1 MVILFGTPLPSF
13 PCEVS
18 RNEVSTRW
26 RLVDQA
32 TYFDLSH
39 KHRRRSMY
47 TVEQGELL
55 LLAAA

>member
-1 MVILFGTPLPSF
+1 MVILFGIPLPSF

-32 TYFDLSH
+32 TYFDLP
-39 KHRRRSMY
+39 HRRRRSVAMKNRLVY
-47 TVEQGELL
+47 VHS
-55 LLAAA
+55 